1 MKEAGGC
8 GWFTT
13 PTGMTIWA
21 EAGAVVA
28 AISATPISGIIVV
41 KILVLLQ
48 LSCQRV
54 FIALFQKLDCE
65 VNESLNYIDASVDVA
80 CTK

>member
-13 PTGMTIWA
+13 PTGITIWA
-21 EAGAVVA
+21 EAGVVVA
-28 AISATPISGIIVV
+28 AISATPIRGMIAV

-48 LSCQRV
+48 LSCRRV
-54 FIALFQKLDCE
+54 FIALFQKLNCE
-65 VNESLNYIDASVDVA
+65 VNKSLNYIDASVDVA
-80 CTK
+80 HTK